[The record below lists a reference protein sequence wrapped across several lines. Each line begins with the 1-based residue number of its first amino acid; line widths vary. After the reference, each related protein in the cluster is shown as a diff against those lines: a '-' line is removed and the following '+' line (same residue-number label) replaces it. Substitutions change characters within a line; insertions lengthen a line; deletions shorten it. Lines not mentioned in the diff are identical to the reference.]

1 VYGVGDKKRRILLEI
16 AKVPEKEYTMTQD
29 NLVEFKIPEAPESF
43 NDALSELLRQGARQI
58 IAQAVEAELNEFL
71 GQYQNLKDDAG
82 RQAVVRNGYLP
93 ARTVTT
99 GLGEVEI
106 QVPKVRDRTKSGIKF
121 NSLLLPP
128 YLKRSRS
135 VEEVLPWL
143 YLKGVSTGDFGEAL
157 AALLGPEAKG
167 LSSATIS
174 RLKAKWR
181 DEHKDWQG
189 RSLKHKRYVYVW
201 ADGIYFNIRS
211 DERQCILVMMGV
223 TDTGHKELIGIS
235 AGYRESELSWK
246 ALMLQVKDQGLQYDP
261 QLAIG
266 DGALGFWKALPQVW
280 PTTRK
285 QRCWVHKTANV
296 LNKLPQKLQPQAKSA
311 LWEIYRAETKTD
323 ANVAFN
329 RFLKTYRAKYP
340 EATECLEKDR
350 DVLLAFYDFPA
361 EHWQHIRSTN
371 PIESTFATVRLRTDK
386 TRGAVSKETITPLV
400 FKLVESAQ
408 KRWHRIRGFK
418 HLGDVIEGVQFRDGL
433 KLVSI
438 EQEEA
443 IADHEEQKAA

>member
-1 VYGVGDKKRRILLEI
+1 
-16 AKVPEKEYTMTQD
+16 MTQD
-29 NLVEFKIPEAPESF
+29 NLVKFKTPETTESF
-43 NDALSELLRQGARQI
+43 SDALSELLRQGARQI
-58 IAQAVEAELNEFL
+58 IAQAVESELNDFL
-71 GQYQNLKDDAG
+71 GQYEGLRDESG
-82 RQAVVRNGYLP
+82 RRAVVRNGYLP

-99 GLGEVEI
+99 GLGEVEV

-143 YLKGVSTGDFGEAL
+143 YLKGISTGDFSEAL
-157 AALLGPEAKG
+157 AALLGPDAKG
-167 LSSATIS
+167 LSAATIS
-174 RLKAKWR
+174 RLKAKWQT
-181 DEHKDWQG
+181 EHKDWQG
-189 RSLKHKRYVYVW
+189 RSLRHKRYVYVW
-201 ADGIYFNIRS
+201 ADGIYFNIR
-211 DERQCILVMMGV
+211 DGERQCILVIIGV
-223 TDTGHKELIGIS
+223 TDAGHKELLGME

-246 ALMLQVKDQGLQYDP
+246 TLMLKIKDQGLHYDP

-280 PTTRK
+280 PTTAK

-296 LNKLPQKLQPQAKSA
+296 LNKLPKKLQSQAKSA

-323 ANVAFN
+323 ANIAFN

-386 TRGAVSKETITPLV
+386 TRGAVSTGTVTPFV
-400 FKLVESAQ
+400 FKLVQSAQ

-418 HLGDVIEGVQFRDGL
+418 TLGDVIEGVQFRDGI
-433 KLVSI
+433 KV
-438 EQEEA
+438 ETEKKA
-443 IADHEEQKAA
+443 IADQENQKVA